1 MRATLRR
8 LGTASGFAAIL
19 AFAAAACGGGGG
31 YDGPTGPSNPGGGGG
46 GSSSVT
52 VTIRAGGTADPIE
65 VRINAGQ
72 SVRFVNEDSRA
83 HHIQSN
89 PHGTH
94 TNCTQTNVAVLNPG
108 ASATTAAYNEAKSCG
123 YHDHMDPDRTQMHGT
138 IRVGGD
144 TGPTGP
150 VYVVH

>member
-1 MRATLRR
+1 MATLRR
-8 LGTASGFAAIL
+8 LGTAS
-19 AFAAAACGGGGG
+19 AFASLLALGVAACGGGGG
-31 YDGPTGPSNPGGGGG
+31 YNNTPTAPSNPGGGG
-46 GSSSVT
+46 SSTAT
-52 VTIRAGGTADPIE
+52 VTIRAGGVVEPLE
-65 VRINAGQ
+65 VRISTGQ

-89 PHGTH
+89 PHGAH
-94 TNCTQTNVAVLNPG
+94 NNCEETNIAVLNPG
-108 ASATTAAYNEAKSCG
+108 QSATTGAYGQAKSCG
-123 YHDHMDPDRTQMHGT
+123 YHDHMDPDRTQLHGS